1 MIYEIRDYTIEKEWL
16 KQYVKWVKEF
26 FLPYAK
32 NKINIIDFWA
42 YDGIE
47 AEVEGKNPVVSPNWQ
62 PNITWVAK
70 YNNKQERD
78 DFFASLETDQEWK
91 KCGVTIQILMHTS
104 TKMHVFLLRLIMIN
118 ILKISNG

>member
-16 KQYVKWVKEF
+16 EQYVMWVKEF

-47 AEVEGKNPVVSPNWQ
+47 AEVEGKNPVVSPNGQ

-78 DFFASLETDQEWK
+78 DFFASLETDLQWEKVWSNHPNPDAYIYK
-91 KCGVTIQILMHTS
+91 NARFFTS
-104 TKMHVFLLRLIMIN
+104 IN
-118 ILKISNG
+118 HD

>member
-16 KQYVKWVKEF
+16 EQYVKWVKEF

-42 YDGIE
+42 YGCID
-47 AEVEGKNPVVSPNWQ
+47 AEVEGKNPVVSQNGQ

-78 DFFASLETDQEWK
+78 DFFAILGTDLEWE
-91 KCGVTIQILMHTS
+91 
-104 TKMHVFLLRLIMIN
+104 
-118 ILKISNG
+118 

>member
-1 MIYEIRDYTIEKEWL
+1 MVYEIRDYTIEKEWL
-16 KQYVKWVKEF
+16 EQYVKWVKEF

-47 AEVEGKNPVVSPNWQ
+47 AEVEGKNLVVSPNWQ
-62 PNITWVAK
+62 PNITLIAK

-78 DFFASLETDQEWK
+78 DFFASLETDLEWEK
-91 KCGVTIQILMHTS
+91 VWSNHPNPDAYIYKNAR
-104 TKMHVFLLRLIMIN
+104 FLIRLIMIN
-118 ILKISNG
+118 ILKISNA

>member
-16 KQYVKWVKEF
+16 EQYVKWVKEF

-47 AEVEGKNPVVSPNWQ
+47 VEVEGKNPVVSPNWQ
-62 PNITWVAK
+62 PNITWVVK

-78 DFFASLETDQEWK
+78 DFFASLETDSEWEK
-91 KCGVTIQILMHTS
+91 VWSNYPNPDAYIYKNARFFTS
-104 TKMHVFLLRLIMIN
+104 IN
-118 ILKISNG
+118 HD

>member
-16 KQYVKWVKEF
+16 ELINVKEF

-47 AEVEGKNPVVSPNWQ
+47 AEVE
-62 PNITWVAK
+62 K
-70 YNNKQERD
+70 YND
-78 DFFASLETDQEWK
+78 GSLERSRI
-91 KCGVTIQILMHTS
+91 GVYPNDAYIYKNNNHD
-104 TKMHVFLLRLIMIN
+104 
-118 ILKISNG
+118 